1 MASFFIL
8 ALANGVRF
16 IVAVVDD
23 DGDIDEDSVKDVKA
37 SVIVFCNCFGAFGYG
52 VGASFLPLL
61 FASEWFPQHARQA
74 AVASAAAF
82 MYGIFLLASIT
93 EEATMTLLGDI
104 LVFLVK
110 AIVCVL
116 GVVVAL
122 YSVHDPSNFTLEMA
136 LYSESDENDYSDDD
150 DVEKNRQSSN
160 KKAYEALV
168 DHARNAPRYSS
179 SGQSLPL
186 RVKTG
191 ERSPRTYSK

>member
-1 MASFFIL
+1 MY
-8 ALANGVRF
+8 
-16 IVAVVDD
+16 
-23 DGDIDEDSVKDVKA
+23 SV
-37 SVIVFCNCFGAFGYG
+37 
-52 VGASFLPLL
+52 
-61 FASEWFPQHARQA
+61 
-74 AVASAAAF
+74 
-82 MYGIFLLASIT
+82 FLLASIT
-93 EEATMTLLGDI
+93 EEATMMLLGDI

-136 LYSESDENDYSDDD
+136 LYSESGGNLIRDENEYPDDDD

-160 KKAYEALV
+160 KKTYEALV

-191 ERSPRTYSK
+191 ERSRTYSK

>member
-1 MASFFIL
+1 M
-8 ALANGVRF
+8 
-16 IVAVVDD
+16 
-23 DGDIDEDSVKDVKA
+23 K
-37 SVIVFCNCFGAFGYG
+37 
-52 VGASFLPLL
+52 
-61 FASEWFPQHARQA
+61 
-74 AVASAAAF
+74 
-82 MYGIFLLASIT
+82 
-93 EEATMTLLGDI
+93 LLGDI

-136 LYSESDENDYSDDD
+136 LYSESGGNLIRDENDYPDDD

-160 KKAYEALV
+160 KKAYEALL